1 MNGVCF
7 HVCTEKHL
15 FFPDIPLPQAL
26 APMASATSVGA
37 HLGAVPQ
44 GFSGP
49 FTGGLPICWKH
60 AWK

>member
-15 FFPDIPLPQAL
+15 FYPDIPLPQAL
-26 APMASATSVGA
+26 APVASATSVGA

-49 FTGGLPICWKH
+49 FTGGLPIC
-60 AWK
+60 